1 MYGYDPIFLEKR
13 KLNEWLDESEENIV
27 LIFDKNSLKFSASPN
42 DSMKNNSQ
50 DKIFCLKKQFLF
62 NPEIKDI
69 FVKCALE
76 NGQIMVKKTYSSK
89 NLYNNIGYYIN
100 KNVLLD
106 IKSIKPSLFNKR
118 VFKVSIATETT
129 DQWQAEGENMYI
141 SKEMLALSKIGLFK
155 NKKIKI
161 DAQTKDG
168 VQDTKL
174 DTKLDRKNIPY
185 KEDVYFEKLLSKA
198 LYDYSFKWDGP
209 INAYLR
215 YGEAYFFTS
224 IFNQTYRVYGD
235 TKDSAREAIINKIAD
250 LDRAFLEAAPRHE
263 DSAKIY
269 YRGMKQPFE
278 NLVKEGD
285 SITVQNYMS
294 ITTKLVIGVGFSG
307 IKKVGKDLV
316 NSCCL
321 YKILISNGVP
331 YINMIN
337 TTKYKAENETLL
349 PRNLKLTFIKK
360 TTLPYQLYGEIP
372 VIVIKVS
379 LQNNDQFKIHSGCKK
394 FYLGKLI
401 HLDTNSINTKVIP
414 EKVIREKVIREKV
427 IPEKVIPEKVIRDK
441 KKSTKKQTTNL
452 KRCPN
457 GTRKNKI
464 SGICEP
470 ITTNSIKKENQIV
483 KQKTKSKRCPNG
495 TRKNKISGLCEK
507 ITEI

>member
-76 NGQIMVKKTYSSK
+76 NGQIMVKKTYSTK
-89 NLYNNIGYYIN
+89 TFYNNIGYYIN

-168 VQDTKL
+168 AQDKKL

-224 IFNQTYRVYGD
+224 IFNQTYKVYGD
-235 TKDSAREAIINKIAD
+235 TKKYAVLEILAKVED

-263 DSAKIY
+263 DSEKAY
-269 YRGMKQPFE
+269 FRGMKQPFE
-278 NLVKEGD
+278 NFTKEGD
-285 SITVQNYMS
+285 SITVQNFMS
-294 ITTKLVIGVGFSG
+294 ITTNFKVAVGFSG
-307 IKKVGKDLV
+307 IRKGGLAK
-316 NSCCL
+316 CCL

-414 EKVIREKVIREKV
+414 EKVI
-427 IPEKVIPEKVIRDK
+427 PEKVIPEKVIRDK
-441 KKSTKKQTTNL
+441 KKPTKKQTTNL

-470 ITTNSIKKENQIV
+470 ITTNSVKKENTIV